1 MKLGSKGG
9 FIAHIKGNKNNFIL
23 TKKSRVLI
31 ALLLCFSLALCG
43 CTGKSGGPNSDGQGN
58 VGNAETGNGANK
70 NDSDVN
76 GSSKDNDV
84 DRQGNSGNSD
94 NSSGAGNDTG
104 NNGGNAS
111 GNDTDNVNMSLTP
124 ISIDLS
130 QTYQTMD
137 GFGAAYTWYGE
148 RLLNAKDPEAG
159 LDALFSDAKLTI
171 LRFKNEYGYHVEG
184 KASNAVT
191 MARNYKEAR
200 ERAAEYGEKVIILMC
215 CWSPP
220 AFLKSDNSIAK
231 GDGTLAKNADG
242 EFVYD
247 EYAKWWVDSIKYYK
261 SYGIQ
266 IDYLS
271 IQNEVDFPPDDYEGC
286 QFGPKETATKA
297 SYAKAFIAV
306 YDALHAEFGDDAPK
320 MIGPESMSCTTA
332 DLLNYTRD
340 ILNERPEALEG
351 VAYHLYVGGTGDS
364 NTNTVK
370 PGSFMTNFTGIK
382 NYFGDI
388 KRWQTEY
395 YIGKGIQ
402 TSELL
407 YYALTYADMTA
418 YLYWSGVWDD
428 STPNRFEAFDLVEV
442 NSAGKWRLTAN
453 YYAMRHYS
461 QFIRP
466 GYTRVDAKAED
477 SGVKACAF
485 ISPYKNKLAVVLVN
499 NSDKE
504 FTYRLAAEGYTITDS
519 AMYLSEFGDNCE
531 SDEKCFQ
538 SIGAYDADKGITIP
552 AKSVISV
559 DITGYEGDKPVEVP
573 PVTKIVYD
581 NEVITEEI
589 ISETPT
595 EGEKVLLSKDFSN
608 SSDTAAFSGMGSGRG
623 EYSDATGLDGAAGC
637 MKVTGRSDTWNGV
650 SLSSAY
656 FEHYGYRMY
665 VKYDCMM
672 ENGGNIS
679 LTPTFGCNGGTWYPS
694 GVDDRVVCENM
705 EPGKWYHVEGYMTL
719 YTDMDQGSYS
729 MYWEA
734 PDGRDDFYL
743 DNVEIKILYSEPVG
757 EFAGG

>member
-1 MKLGSKGG
+1 MN
-9 FIAHIKGNKNNFIL
+9 IKFTN
-23 TKKSRVLI
+23 KSRVII
-31 ALLLCFSLALCG
+31 ALLLSFSLVLCG
-43 CTGKSGGPNSDGQGN
+43 CTGKSGGLDGDSTKISETEGRNEQGT
-58 VGNAETGNGANK
+58 VGTDDKAKSNGEETTTDPTGKPEEGNNAANATEDGKSGN
-70 NDSDVN
+70 
-76 GSSKDNDV
+76 
-84 DRQGNSGNSD
+84 NSGSED
-94 NSSGAGNDTG
+94 PD
-104 NNGGNAS
+104 
-111 GNDTDNVNMSLTP
+111 LTP
-124 ISIDLS
+124 INIDLS

-159 LDALFSDAKLTI
+159 LDALFGDAKLTI

-184 KASNAVT
+184 KAANAVT

-200 ERAAEYGEKVIILMC
+200 ERAAKYGEKVIILMC

-220 AFLKSDNSIAK
+220 AYLKSDNSIAK

-286 QFGPKETATKA
+286 QFGPKETDTKA
-297 SYAKAFIAV
+297 SYAKAFLAV
-306 YDALHAEFGDDAPK
+306 YNALHAEFGDDAPK

-340 ILNERPEALEG
+340 ILNEQPEALAG

-364 NTNTVK
+364 STNTVK

-382 NYFGDI
+382 NYFSDI

-428 STPNRFEAFDLVEV
+428 STPDRFEAFDLVEV

-466 GYTRVDAKAED
+466 GYTRVEAKAQD

-485 ISPYKNKLAVVLVN
+485 ISPYKDKLAVVLVN
-499 NSDKE
+499 SSDKE
-504 FTYRLAAEGYTITDS
+504 FTYRLAADDYTITDS
-519 AMYLSEFGDNCE
+519 VMYLSEFGDDCR

-538 SIGAYDADKGITIP
+538 NIGAYDAAKGITIP
-552 AKSVISV
+552 AKSVISI
-559 DITGYEGDKPVEVP
+559 DLTGYPGDEPVQVP
-573 PVTKIVYD
+573 AVTPIVYE

-589 ISETPT
+589 VPDTPDK
-595 EGEKVLLSKDFSN
+595 GEKVIVSKSFDN
-608 SSDTAAFSGMGSGRG
+608 KADTSAFSGMGSGHA
-623 EYSDATGLDGAAGC
+623 EYSENAGLDGKSGC
-637 MKVTGRSDTWNGV
+637 IRVTGRTAEWNG
-650 SLSSAY
+650 LSMSNEY
-656 FEHYGYRMY
+656 FSDYGCRMY
-665 VKYDCMM
+665 VSYDCMM
-672 ENGGNIS
+672 ENGGFTIS
-679 LTPTFGCNGGTWYPS
+679 CTPTFTVDGSSYYPS
-694 GVDDRVVCENM
+694 GEFDRVVCENM
-705 EPGKWYHVEGYMTL
+705 EAGKWYHVEGYMSM
-719 YTDMDQGSYS
+719 YDNMDAGSYRL
-729 MYWEA
+729 YWES
-734 PDGRDDFYL
+734 PENMDDIWL
-743 DNVEIKILYSEPVG
+743 DNIEVKVLYSEK
-757 EFAGG
+757 AGSFSQE